1 MRSAPAVYHMCL
13 NMSTVWCLLQ
23 RHHLKS
29 TLGTTLVGVKEQPPM
44 ISHDEALARAM
55 REEHERMASEPP
67 LFTKEQLGG
76 GGGGAASSSLDM
88 ATLLAL
94 IAFVGVVVTCP
105 HTHFSPL
112 SQPACKHSPLTR
124 LTSGLL
130 RGASTVESTSNLLC
144 RTERRTRAAC
154 QRRDHE
160 ARGPQANGKS
170 RLTLCPRTIMLV

>member
-1 MRSAPAVYHMCL
+1 
-13 NMSTVWCLLQ
+13 MS
-23 RHHLKS
+23 
-29 TLGTTLVGVKEQPPM
+29 
-44 ISHDEALARAM
+44 SHDEALARAM

-105 HTHFSPL
+105 HAHFSPL